1 MYLGSGAFA
10 LAMGITSG
18 YPVGAKVASDLYK
31 DKLCSKIE
39 AERLIAFTNSSGPL
53 FVIGAIG
60 VGMFNDER
68 IGLLLLLTHFLAS
81 LTVGILFRF
90 YKKDSTSNIISQVSI
105 NSNTLNLSNIG
116 LHMAN
121 AIQKSISTLLLI
133 GGFIV
138 FFAVLTEI
146 LSSTLLQNI
155 DNPLY
160 LGILNGILE
169 ITSGIKKISLI
180 GTIDYTVL
188 LPIVALILGF
198 GGFSVHMQVASILSE
213 SKLSMKPYLFGKTL
227 QGIFASI
234 YTYLVMKYTSFF
246 NIEIVTAFNYSISTA
261 SVITESFSI
270 FRTIATLFFSSMIIG
285 ILYLIK
291 KFYLHINKKVGN

>member
-1 MYLGSGAFA
+1 
-10 LAMGITSG
+10 
-18 YPVGAKVASDLYK
+18 
-31 DKLCSKIE
+31 
-39 AERLIAFTNSSGPL
+39 
-53 FVIGAIG
+53 
-60 VGMFNDER
+60 MFNDER

-81 LTVGILFRF
+81 LTVGILFKF
-90 YKKDSTSNIISQVSI
+90 YKKHSTSHIISQVSI

-155 DNPLY
+155 ENPLY

-180 GTIDYTVL
+180 ETIDYTVL

-213 SKLSMKPYLFGKTL
+213 SKLSMKPYLLGKLL
-227 QGIFASI
+227 QGIFACI
-234 YTYLVMKYTSFF
+234 YTYIVMKYTFFF
-246 NIEIVTAFNYSISTA
+246 NMEVVTAFNYSTSTMP
-261 SVITESFSI
+261 VVTESFNL
-270 FRTIATLFFSSMIIG
+270 FRTTAILFFISMFIF

-291 KFYLHINKKVGN
+291 KFYLYINKKVGN

>member
-1 MYLGSGAFA
+1 
-10 LAMGITSG
+10 
-18 YPVGAKVASDLYK
+18 
-31 DKLCSKIE
+31 
-39 AERLIAFTNSSGPL
+39 
-53 FVIGAIG
+53 
-60 VGMFNDER
+60 MFSDER

-90 YKKDSTSNIISQVSI
+90 YKKHSTSHIISQVSI
-105 NSNTLNLSNIG
+105 NSNTLNISNIG
-116 LHMAN
+116 LHMSN

-155 DNPLY
+155 KNPLY

-169 ITSGIKKISLI
+169 ITSGIKKLSLI
-180 GTIDYTVL
+180 ETIDYNTL
-188 LPIVALILGF
+188 IPIVALILGF

-213 SKLSMKPYLFGKTL
+213 SKLSMKPYLLGKLL
-227 QGIFASI
+227 QGIIASI

-246 NIEIVTAFNYSISTA
+246 NIEVVTAFNYSTTPLP
-261 SVITESFSI
+261 VLTESFNL
-270 FRTIATLFFSSMIIG
+270 FRTITTLFFTSTLIC

-291 KFYLHINKKVGN
+291 KFFIYVNKNRTKKLHQSVYHSNIHTKKVGN